1 MHKDVFILIS
11 KLEGKKKV
19 LQLLV
24 DKLFDKILIES
35 IETY

>member
-24 DKLFDKILIES
+24 DKLFNKTPIKS